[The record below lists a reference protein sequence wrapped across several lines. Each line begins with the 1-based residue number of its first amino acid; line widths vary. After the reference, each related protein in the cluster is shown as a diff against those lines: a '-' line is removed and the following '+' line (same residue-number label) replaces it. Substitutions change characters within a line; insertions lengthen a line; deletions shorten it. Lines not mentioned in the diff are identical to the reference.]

1 MYRLM
6 YQPAHRLRGL
16 ALVGLFLVGSGCS
29 ALTAWSDS
37 EARQYPGAGGSPL
50 MTILL
55 YIPNRIADFAEIMR
69 FGINVGPGVG
79 IDAEATS
86 AVRAAAMT
94 RLSVGVGYQG
104 LRHMPLTIGSDTYI
118 AVGPFEPDIP
128 LMPDLDMEWY
138 RSKGDVRLEP
148 HLAIIGAHAAI
159 DLWAI
164 ADFFAGLL
172 TIDLEEDDW

>member
-1 MYRLM
+1 M
-6 YQPAHRLRGL
+6 
-16 ALVGLFLVGSGCS
+16 
-29 ALTAWSDS
+29 
-37 EARQYPGAGGSPL
+37 

-55 YIPNRIADFAEIMR
+55 YIPNRVADFAEIVR

-86 AVRAAAMT
+86 ALRAAAMA
-94 RLSVGVGYQG
+94 RFSVGVGYQG
-104 LRHMPLTIGSDTYI
+104 LRHMPFTIGSDTYV

-128 LMPDLDMEWY
+128 LMPDLDMDWY
-138 RSKGDVRLEP
+138 RSKGDIRLEP
-148 HLAIIGAHAAI
+148 HLAIIGAHGAI